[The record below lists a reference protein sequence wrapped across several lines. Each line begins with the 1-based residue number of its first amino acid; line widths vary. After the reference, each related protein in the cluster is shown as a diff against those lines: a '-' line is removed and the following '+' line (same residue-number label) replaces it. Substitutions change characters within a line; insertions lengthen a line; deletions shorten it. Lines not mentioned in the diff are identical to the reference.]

1 MTTANT
7 RSPRSASKRESE
19 TRRKPWAPPALL
31 ETPVPPPGYKYRWLR
46 TEMMGHDD
54 KGNMSKRLREGY
66 ELVHPDEVKG
76 QNLPSIDDGA
86 FAGVVGV
93 GGLVLGKI
101 PVETAGER
109 QAYYADQTQSQ
120 LSAIDNELAKQ
131 SNPVMPIG
139 APNRKSD
146 VSFGNPDNKPS
157 MEDENS

>member
-7 RSPRSASKRESE
+7 RSPRSASKRENE

-31 ETPVPPPGYKYRWLR
+31 ETPEPPPGYKYRWLR
-46 TEMMGHDD
+46 MEMTGQDD

-76 QNLPSIDDGA
+76 YSLPAIEDGA

-93 GGLVLGKI
+93 GGLVLAKI
-101 PVETAGER
+101 PIETTMER
-109 QAYYADQTQSQ
+109 RAYYDEQTQSQ
-120 LSAIDNELAKQ
+120 LQAIDNELARE

-139 APNRKSD
+139 APKRKSD

-157 MEDENS
+157 MDDES